1 MSNRPEIV
9 KVPQDHFHKFHDP
22 ELAAAAAIA
31 RRYGMKMATQT
42 QVPQSTGIGAP
53 ANGPAPASL
62 ERSPGAAQ
70 PQAQAQ
76 KIPFTRASSLAAMQD
91 ATLMNLAPGIATQV
105 NLMTNAFLEYIILNV
120 QIVAV
125 NTGTPATVKWGKDA
139 PFNIFG
145 SAGIQLTDP
154 SNQAIITAISGFK
167 LAQLNKYLGDTGCNY
182 DPCKDPN
189 FAMLPTAAN
198 NGTGS
203 TAATGG
209 SASFRLV
216 IPIENRRRDA
226 LGALTNSAANEVMHL
241 ILTPAAS
248 FAVGTD
254 QENSVYVGAAPFV
267 SVTLNVQ
274 VWQMYW
280 TSPPAVIVSGG
291 TSVPTARTPAGLG
304 TVGYVRAER
313 HTEIAGG
320 GSAPFQLTS
329 VGDVIASI
337 NWTLRTTVATNQRDQ
352 FAQSATFNAG
362 YPNWPCS
369 TSRST
374 TSQCWPWART
384 YGSGRWPDSS
394 TSSTASATRPEPRAT
409 WTPGSSASVRTSAVS
424 STTRRTLT
432 WPTRCS
438 RLRRAP
444 RPRFA
449 TRSGART
456 VRSWKST
463 FVSCRPRA
471 ARRCTRRS

>member
-53 ANGPAPASL
+53 SNGPAPASL

-145 SAGIQLTDP
+145 SAGIQITDP

-198 NGTGS
+198 SGTGS

-362 YPNWPCS
+362 YPNWPAVFNFAVNDF
-369 TSRST
+369 TVLALGQDVWIREM
-374 TSQCWPWART
+374 ARFFGLVNGISNQAGAAGYMDAGVFSFGPYFRGLFDHSANFDVANQMLAT
-384 YGSGRWPDSS
+384 EAGTKAQVRDSIWGAN
-394 TSSTASATRPEPRAT
+394 SSFLEVDLRILSPE
-409 WTPGSSASVRTSAVS
+409 
-424 STTRRTLT
+424 
-432 WPTRCS
+432 
-438 RLRRAP
+438 
-444 RPRFA
+444 
-449 TRSGART
+449 SGAT
-456 VRSWKST
+456 LY
-463 FVSCRPRA
+463 A
-471 ARRCTRRS
+471 

>member
-31 RRYGMKMATQT
+31 RRYGMKMATQP

-53 ANGPAPASL
+53 SNGPAPASL

-167 LAQLNKYLGDTGCNY
+167 LAQLNKYLGDPGCDY

-203 TAATGG
+203 VAATGG

-267 SVTLNVQ
+267 SVTRNVQ

-362 YPNWPCS
+362 YPNWPAVFNFAVNDF
-369 TSRST
+369 TVLALGQDVWIREM
-374 TSQCWPWART
+374 ARFFDLANGISNQAGAT
-384 YGSGRWPDSS
+384 GYVDAGVFSFGPYFRGLFDHSVNFDVANQMLATEAGTKAQVRDSIWGAN
-394 TSSTASATRPEPRAT
+394 SSFLEVDLRILSPE
-409 WTPGSSASVRTSAVS
+409 
-424 STTRRTLT
+424 
-432 WPTRCS
+432 
-438 RLRRAP
+438 
-444 RPRFA
+444 
-449 TRSGART
+449 SGAT
-456 VRSWKST
+456 LY
-463 FVSCRPRA
+463 A
-471 ARRCTRRS
+471 